1 MWTVEQLKQM
11 VQEEEGKS
19 STLPPGLLTA
29 IADWETRGKWNT
41 DATSPKGAHGLFQFM
56 PKTAKSYGVNSAD
69 PQSSAAGARKM
80 LEDLWRQQGGDLDKV
95 VASYNWGSGNL
106 KQHGLDKA
114 PRETREYIAA
124 IRSRI
129 GEKPVLVASAQQA
142 TPGPVADSTQ
152 SFMASAKEPIEN
164 AVNMAQGF
172 GRDLVATVNS
182 FLGRTQQPQGASLGT
197 TEDDVRRQM
206 QPRASIDD
214 VRNMLDGMGAIEKPQ
229 APKRPQAPTKKNIKQ
244 RIAEHHD
251 SAEQLLGTVNAM
263 YGLGSLTD
271 EKNPLGD
278 LNSVSKTEYMAQL
291 AKMLADFKASPE
303 GFDQA

>member
-11 VQEEEGKS
+11 VDEVESGSKLPKGLMSAVAHTESRWDPSVVNKS
-19 STLPPGLLTA
+19 SG
-29 IADWETRGKWNT
+29 
-41 DATSPKGAHGLFQFM
+41 ATGLFQFM
-56 PKTAKSYGVNSAD
+56 PKTAKSYGVDATD
-69 PQSSAAGARKM
+69 PKSSAVGARRM
-80 LEDLWRQQGGDLDKV
+80 LEDLWQQQGGDLDKV
-95 VASYNWGSGNL
+95 LASYNWGSGNVAR
-106 KQHGLDKA
+106 KGMDRM
-114 PRETREYIAA
+114 PSETRNYIASV
-124 IRSRI
+124 RSKMG
-129 GEKPVLVASAQQA
+129 GEPVMAATATQAAPASDV
-142 TPGPVADSTQ
+142 G
-152 SFMASAKEPIEN
+152 SFFPTITN
-164 AVNMAQGF
+164 AVTNATDSASGF

-182 FLGRTQQPQGASLGT
+182 FLGRTQQPQGATLGT

-214 VRNMLDGMGAIEKPQ
+214 VRSMLDGMGATEKPQ
-229 APKRPQAPTKKNIKQ
+229 AKQRQQAPTKKSIKQ